1 MFPEVLII
9 NLQYKL
15 YPRQRRLYTQG
26 ERILKVYTRGHVDV
40 SSQGLHCT
48 WAVFGSEGCAPFSV
62 TRVKARIKIL
72 RRKFVTL
79 VRL

>member
-15 YPRQRRLYTQG
+15 YPRRRLHTQG
-26 ERILKVYTRGHVDV
+26 ERILKVFTRGHHV